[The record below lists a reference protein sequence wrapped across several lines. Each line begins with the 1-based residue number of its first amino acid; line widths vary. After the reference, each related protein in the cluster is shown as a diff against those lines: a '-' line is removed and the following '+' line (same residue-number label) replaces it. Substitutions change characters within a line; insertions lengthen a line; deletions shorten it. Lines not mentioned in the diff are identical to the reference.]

1 MDGFYQ
7 RPMNSAAYNL
17 LTANLK
23 REATLNAEPLDRY
36 SGVRPEIFI
45 PLTVTQEP
53 PPLREVE
60 AFTPGLSVLLTRAP
74 FAGAVG
80 TLTSLLPG
88 LTTIPSGLR
97 LAAAEIKLE
106 SAEKIVV
113 PLANLEVI
121 G

>member
-1 MDGFYQ
+1 
-7 RPMNSAAYNL
+7 
-17 LTANLK
+17 
-23 REATLNAEPLDRY
+23 
-36 SGVRPEIFI
+36 
-45 PLTVTQEP
+45 
-53 PPLREVE
+53 
-60 AFTPGLSVLLTRAP
+60 VLLTRAP
-74 FAGAVG
+74 FAGAIG

-106 SAEKIVV
+106 SGEKIIV